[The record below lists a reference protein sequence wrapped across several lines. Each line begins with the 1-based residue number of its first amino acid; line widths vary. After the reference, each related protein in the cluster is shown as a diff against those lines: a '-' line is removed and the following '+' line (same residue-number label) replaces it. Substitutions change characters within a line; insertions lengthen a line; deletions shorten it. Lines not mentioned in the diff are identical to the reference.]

1 VRGGK
6 IKLMMRQITFE
17 GHGGPDV
24 IRIGEA
30 PVPEPG
36 PGQVLIEVAAA
47 GVNRPDCLQ
56 REGVYPPP
64 GGESDIPGLEIA
76 GRVVTHGDGVSAPRI
91 GDEVCALVGSGGY
104 AEYALAHAV
113 LCLPVPKILG
123 VVASAGLPENYF
135 TVFDNVFTRGRLAP
149 GETLLVHGGSSGI
162 GSTAIQLAKQ
172 HGARVIATAGSSV
185 KCAFCKTLGAD
196 FAIDYKTQDFV
207 EEVRKIA
214 GKYGVDVVLDM
225 VGGTYLPKNLSV
237 MAAEGRLVQI
247 GFLQSAMVENFD
259 LRPIMLRRLTLTGS
273 TLRARTVAQKAEIA
287 SALREKIWPLI
298 EKGSVKPLI
307 HATFPL
313 EQAHQ
318 AHEMMESSAHLGKI
332 LLVTGK

>member
-1 VRGGK
+1 
-6 IKLMMRQITFE
+6 MMRQIYFE
-17 GHGGPDV
+17 GRGGPDV

-36 PGQVLIEVAAA
+36 AGQVLIEVAAA

-76 GRVVTHGDGVSAPRI
+76 GRVVAHGDGVSTPRI

-135 TVFDNVFTRGRLAP
+135 TVFDNVFTRGRLVP

-259 LRPIMLRRLTLTGS
+259 LRLIMLRRLTLTGS

-287 SALREKIWPLI
+287 SALRGKVWPLI